1 MKILLI
7 GGGGRE
13 HAIAHALI
21 ASPRLEQLYVAPGNG
36 GTATLAKTENVDIA
50 VTAFDELVAFAREHA
65 VDLTVVGPEAPLVA
79 GIVDRFRAAELPIFG
94 PTQAAAQIEGSKA
107 FSKAFMLRHNIPT
120 GRAEAFD
127 DFDEAMRYLRQLDF
141 TPVIKASGLAAGK
154 GVVLP
159 PSREAAAAAVAS
171 MMLDHRFGEAG
182 ATIVIEERLS
192 GPEVSVL
199 AFSDGRSVRTMPPAQ
214 DHKRLLDGDNG
225 PNTGGM
231 GAFAPSP
238 LFNAEAL
245 AIAERTILLPTVQG
259 MAEEGMPFVGVLYA
273 GLMLTSQGPKVLE
286 FNARFGDPETQVL
299 LPLLE
304 TDLIEVLLACVEG
317 RLDQTPVQWKNEAA
331 VTVVMAAQGYPEQY
345 PTGHD
350 IMGIERATD
359 SGCIVYL
366 AGARRKERRLLTAGG
381 RVLSVTALGSTVEQA
396 AQRAYRGVEKI
407 AFNEAQYRRDIGRE
421 APPQARGSKTRPRP
435 SGTKKP
441 SATPRHKRKPSAR

>member
-13 HAIAHALI
+13 HAIAHALV
-21 ASPRLEQLYVAPGNG
+21 ASPQLEQLYVAPGNG
-36 GTATLAKTENVDIA
+36 GTAMVGKTENIA
-50 VTAFDELVAFAREHA
+50 TSATALDELVVFAREHA
-65 VDLTVVGPEAPLVA
+65 VELTVVGPEAPLVA
-79 GIVDRFRAAELPIFG
+79 GVVDRFRAAGLPIFG

-107 FSKAFMLRHNIPT
+107 FSKAFMLRHKIPT

-127 DFDEAMRYLRQLDF
+127 DFDEAARYLRQLDF
-141 TPVIKASGLAAGK
+141 TPVIKASGLASGK

-171 MMLDHRFGEAG
+171 MMLDRRFGEAG

-238 LFNAEAL
+238 LINAEAL
-245 AIAERTILLPTVQG
+245 AIIERNILLPTVQG

-286 FNARFGDPETQVL
+286 FNARFGDPEAQVL

-304 TDLIEVLLACVEG
+304 SDLIEVLLACVEG

-350 IMGIERATD
+350 ITGVERATD
-359 SGCIVYL
+359 TGCIVYL
-366 AGARRKERRLLTAGG
+366 AGARRKEKRLLTAGG
-381 RVLSVTALGSTVEQA
+381 RVLSVTALGATIEQA

-407 AFNEAQYRRDIGRE
+407 AFNEAQYRLDIGRE
-421 APPQARGSKTRPRP
+421 RPPQTRSSRTKPR
-435 SGTKKP
+435 STGTKKA
-441 SATPRHKRKPSAR
+441 SSTPRHKRKP

>member
-1 MKILLI
+1 MKVLLI
-7 GGGGRE
+7 GSGGRE
-13 HAIAHALI
+13 HAIAHALV
-21 ASPRLEQLYVAPGNG
+21 ASPRLEQLYAAPGNG
-36 GTATLAKTENVDIA
+36 GTATLPKTENVDIR
-50 VTAFDELVAFAREHA
+50 VTALDDLVAFARERA

-79 GIVDRFRAAELPIFG
+79 GVVDRFRAAGLPVFG
-94 PTQAAAQIEGSKA
+94 PTEAAAQIEGSKA
-107 FSKAFMLRHNIPT
+107 FSKAFMQRHNIPT

-127 DFDEAMRYLRQLDF
+127 DFDAAMRYLRQLDT
-141 TPVIKASGLAAGK
+141 TPVVKASGLAGGK

-159 PSREAAAAAVAS
+159 PSREAAAATVAS
-171 MMLDHRFGEAG
+171 MMLDHRFGDAG
-182 ATIVIEERLS
+182 NTILIEERLS

-199 AFSDGRSVRTMPPAQ
+199 AFSDGHSVRTMPPAQ

-245 AIAERTILLPTVQG
+245 ALAERNILLPTVRG
-259 MAEEGMPFVGVLYA
+259 MAEEGTPFVGVLYA

-317 RLDQTPVQWKNEAA
+317 RLDQTPVRWRDEAA
-331 VTVVMAAQGYPEQY
+331 VTVVMAAQGYPDEY

-350 IMGIERATD
+350 ITGIERATD
-359 SGCIVYL
+359 AGCIVYL
-366 AGARRKERRLLTAGG
+366 AGARRKEQRLLTAGG
-381 RVLSVTALGSTVEQA
+381 RVLSVTALGPTIEQA
-396 AQRAYRGVEKI
+396 SQRAYRGVAKV
-407 AFNEAQYRRDIGRE
+407 AFNGAQYRSDIGRDR
-421 APPQARGSKTRPRP
+421 PPQARGPRTKPRP
-435 SGTKKP
+435 DGTKKP
-441 SATPRHKRKPSAR
+441 AATPRHKRKP